1 MSVPPSPSLPNQKCP
16 YQTEAE
22 ERTARLEVVTG
33 QMQAYGSTLPGLLK
47 RLSQIA
53 DPRQPRK
60 TRHQLTVLMIYG
72 ILGFVFQMSS
82 RREANRK
89 MPRPVV
95 KLVPLASS
103 RARLTRHPDL
113 IGSTVTHDPA
123 ALVQPLPP
131 EEWGELAGR

>member
-1 MSVPPSPSLPNQKCP
+1 MTITVAEA
-16 YQTEAE
+16 QTKLAQIIAQAEAGE
-22 ERTARLEVVTG
+22 DDFIAREPDHP
-33 QMQAYGSTLPGLLK
+33 A
-47 RLSQIA
+47 
-53 DPRQPRK
+53 
-60 TRHQLTVLMIYG
+60 
-72 ILGFVFQMSS
+72 
-82 RREANRK
+82 
-89 MPRPVV
+89 V